1 VSTVSIEPSEA
12 VDPNLE
18 NKLCSL
24 LIARVRDYGIF
35 MLNPAGE
42 VMTWNEGA
50 RVIKGYSRNEI
61 IGKPMSTFYTPEDR
75 ERGRPGKL
83 LRQAE
88 KEGRVE
94 DEGWRVRKDG
104 TRFWADIVI
113 TAVRDDKG
121 TLIGFAKITR
131 DLTERRRAEAAIG
144 ELSARLFRLQD
155 EERQRLAGHL
165 HDRTSSY
172 LTAVLGSLY
181 RVKAHLKSA
190 DVVLLNDVSDS
201 ISKVEAASDVIRRVA
216 HMLHP
221 SQLEEGGLVET
232 LRWYVSAVSG
242 QRLKVSADLPST
254 PIAISKEAEIVMF
267 RLVQECLNYL
277 VARPGTREVV
287 VRLSG
292 QPNIVLQVIV
302 TGPLPSGLRDALG
315 DEFTDSRNG
324 LTGVRERLRQLGGKL
339 DVLTGDKKSVVEVSI
354 PHS

>member
-1 VSTVSIEPSEA
+1 
-12 VDPNLE
+12 
-18 NKLCSL
+18 
-24 LIARVRDYGIF
+24 
-35 MLNPAGE
+35 MLNPNGE

-50 RVIKGYSRNEI
+50 RVIKGYTRKEI
-61 IGKPMSTFYTPEDR
+61 IGKPMSTFYTSEDR
-75 ERGRPGKL
+75 ARGRPAEL
-83 LRQAE
+83 LQKAE

-104 TRFWADIVI
+104 TRFWADVVI

-172 LTAVLGSLY
+172 LTGVLGSLY

-201 ISKVEAASDVIRRVA
+201 ISKVEAASEVIRRVA

-221 SQLEEGGLVET
+221 SQLEQSGLVET
-232 LRWYVSAVSG
+232 LRWYVNAVSG
-242 QRLKVSADLPST
+242 QRLNVRAELPST
-254 PIAISKEAEIVMF
+254 PVSISKEAEIVMF

-277 VARPGTREVV
+277 VGRPGTRDVV

-292 QPNIVLQVIV
+292 QPDVVLQVV
-302 TGPLPSGLRDALG
+302 VNGPLPSGLRDALG
-315 DEFTDSRNG
+315 DDSSESRNG

-339 DVLTGDKKSVVEVSI
+339 DILSGDKKSTVEVSV
-354 PHS
+354 PHA